1 MLVRTIKTWWLI
13 LAFVS
18 GFGLAMLAEDLAL
31 HWRNNYLEFSAPH
44 MHFLTGKSL
53 ERLQHGAQVPF
64 DFKISLYSGT
74 RSHLFSQLAERFLVS
89 YDVWGETFSVVKTQ
103 SPKNSISHLDVAE
116 AELWCLKQ
124 MPMNPVGLDETEKFW
139 ARVEVRVPPD
149 GKLTNPFGR
158 DSISESG
165 INLTGLIELFSKP
178 PASAQFHTM
187 SEAGPWT
194 LEEVKRGSRRGS

>member
-31 HWRNNYLEFSAPH
+31 RWRNNYLEFSAPH

-74 RSHLFSQLAERFLVS
+74 RNHLLSQLAERFLVS

-103 SPKNSISHLDVAE
+103 SPIISVTHLDVAQ

-124 MPMNPVGLDETEKFW
+124 MPMNTSGLSDTEKFW
-139 ARVEVRVPPD
+139 ARVEVRVPSV
-149 GKLTNPFGR
+149 GGVGNPFGR

-165 INLTGLIELFSKP
+165 INLTGLIELFSRP
-178 PASAQFHTM
+178 PAPAQFHTM
-187 SEAGPWT
+187 TENGPWT
-194 LEEVKRGSRRGS
+194 LGEVKRGNRRGS